1 MQEKTVDLWSPARRE
16 QQFEQLFYSEY
27 DRMYRAAHI
36 LLGNEDE
43 AKDVVQDVFV
53 QLWTGTSPLRKESI
67 TAFLLTCVRNRC
79 LNIIAHRQT
88 EQKAMQ
94 LLTPETVDEG
104 SHDDELVEVIKT
116 YIDEQLTPQTSRVIQ
131 MRYYEE
137 QSYKEI
143 SQSLGVSRSAINK
156 HIVQGMRK
164 LRSTFKNKEA

>member
-43 AKDVVQDVFV
+43 AKDVVQDVFA
-53 QLWTGTSPLRKESI
+53 QLWTGTGPLRKESI

-94 LLTPETVDEG
+94 LLTPELVDEG

-116 YIDEQLTPQTSRVIQ
+116 YIDEQLTPQTSRIIQ

-143 SQSLGVSRSAINK
+143 YQSLGVSLSAINK

>member
-104 SHDDELVEVIKT
+104 GHDDELVEVIKT
-116 YIDEQLTPQTSRVIQ
+116 YIDEQLTPQTSRIIQ
-131 MRYYEE
+131 MRYYEQ

-143 SQSLGVSRSAINK
+143 SQSLGVSLSAINK

>member
-1 MQEKTVDLWSPARRE
+1 MQEKTADLWSPARRE

-116 YIDEQLTPQTSRVIQ
+116 YIDEQLTPQTSRIIQ

-143 SQSLGVSRSAINK
+143 SQSLGVSLSAINK

>member
-1 MQEKTVDLWSPARRE
+1 MQEKTIDLWSPARRE

-116 YIDEQLTPQTSRVIQ
+116 YIDEQLTPQTSRIIQ

-143 SQSLGVSRSAINK
+143 SQSLGVSLSAINK

>member
-116 YIDEQLTPQTSRVIQ
+116 YINEQLTPQTSRVIQ

-143 SQSLGVSRSAINK
+143 SQSLGVSLSAINK

>member
-43 AKDVVQDVFV
+43 AKDVVQDVFAK
-53 QLWTGTSPLRKESI
+53 LWAGTNPLKEESQR
-67 TAFLLTCVRNRC
+67 TFLLTCARNRC

-116 YIDEQLTPQTSRVIQ
+116 YIDEQLTPQTSRIIQ

-143 SQSLGVSRSAINK
+143 SQSLGVSLSAINK

>member
-116 YIDEQLTPQTSRVIQ
+116 YIDEQLTPQTSRIIQ

-143 SQSLGVSRSAINK
+143 SQSLGVSLSAINK

>member
-1 MQEKTVDLWSPARRE
+1 MQEKTVDLCSPARRE

-116 YIDEQLTPQTSRVIQ
+116 YIDEQLTPQTSRIIQ

-143 SQSLGVSRSAINK
+143 SQSLGVSLSAINK

>member
-116 YIDEQLTPQTSRVIQ
+116 YIDEQLTPQTSRIIQ

-137 QSYKEI
+137 HSYKEI
-143 SQSLGVSRSAINK
+143 SQSLGVSLSAINK

>member
-1 MQEKTVDLWSPARRE
+1 MQEKTVDHWSPARRE

-116 YIDEQLTPQTSRVIQ
+116 YIDEQLTPQTSRIIQ

-143 SQSLGVSRSAINK
+143 SQSLGVSLSAINK

>member
-116 YIDEQLTPQTSRVIQ
+116 YIDEQLTPQTSRIIQ

-143 SQSLGVSRSAINK
+143 SQSLGVSLSAINK
-156 HIVQGMRK
+156 HKVQGMRK

>member
-43 AKDVVQDVFV
+43 AKDVVQDVFA

-116 YIDEQLTPQTSRVIQ
+116 YIDEQLTPQTSRIIQ

-143 SQSLGVSRSAINK
+143 SQSLGVSLSAINK

>member
-53 QLWTGTSPLRKESI
+53 QLWTLRKESI

-116 YIDEQLTPQTSRVIQ
+116 YIDEQLTPQTSRIIQ

-143 SQSLGVSRSAINK
+143 SQSLGVSLSAINK

>member
-1 MQEKTVDLWSPARRE
+1 
-16 QQFEQLFYSEY
+16 
-27 DRMYRAAHI
+27 
-36 LLGNEDE
+36 
-43 AKDVVQDVFV
+43 
-53 QLWTGTSPLRKESI
+53 
-67 TAFLLTCVRNRC
+67 
-79 LNIIAHRQT
+79 
-88 EQKAMQ
+88 MQ

-116 YIDEQLTPQTSRVIQ
+116 YIDEQLTPQTSRIIQ

-143 SQSLGVSRSAINK
+143 SQSLGVSLSAINK

>member
-43 AKDVVQDVFV
+43 AKDVVQDVFA

-116 YIDEQLTPQTSRVIQ
+116 YIDERLTSQTSRIIR

-143 SQSLGVSRSAINK
+143 SQSLGVSLSTINK

>member
-43 AKDVVQDVFV
+43 AKDVVQDVFA

-143 SQSLGVSRSAINK
+143 SQSLGVSLSAINK

-164 LRSTFKNKEA
+164 LRSTFKNKET